1 MIISLTFSN
10 FDSDKNKDKET
21 GVKVPNQ
28 NLYGKLKKKKKQIH
42 HHIWVQENI
51 ILTEFI
57 RSFL

>member
-28 NLYGKLKKKKKQIH
+28 NLYGKLKKKKNK
-42 HHIWVQENI
+42 
-51 ILTEFI
+51 FI
-57 RSFL
+57 TIFGYKKT